1 MSNETTN
8 KNFLSQISYFIKKK
22 IKLFIFLGCFLLI
35 SLITLFFFQN
45 QAEKNNIIIAEQ
57 YIYASTLEKQK
68 KINESKAVLESIINK
83 DHPFYSPMA
92 LYFIID
98 KNFEKDTSKVIYFFD
113 KILKNS
119 SIDEEKLNLITIK
132 KAIYLINLDNEEQI
146 VKTLNPIINSNSG
159 WRNIAINLIAEYFL
173 SKNQNVKAEEYLQLL
188 KNKTKK

>member
-1 MSNETTN
+1 M
-8 KNFLSQISYFIKKK
+8 
-22 IKLFIFLGCFLLI
+22 
-35 SLITLFFFQN
+35 
-45 QAEKNNIIIAEQ
+45 
-57 YIYASTLEKQK
+57 
-68 KINESKAVLESIINK
+68 LESIINK

-119 SIDEEKLNLITIK
+119 SIDEEKL
-132 KAIYLINLDNEEQI
+132 
-146 VKTLNPIINSNSG
+146 
-159 WRNIAINLIAEYFL
+159 IAEYFL

>member
-1 MSNETTN
+1 MSNETTK
-8 KNFLSQISYFIKKK
+8 KNFLLQISYFIKKK

-35 SLITLFFFQN
+35 SLITFLFFQN
-45 QAEKNNIIIAEQ
+45 LAEKNNIIIAEQ
-57 YIYASTLEKQK
+57 YEKQK

-83 DHPFYSPMA
+83 DHPFYSPLA

-98 KNFEKDTSKVIYFFD
+98 KNFEKDTSKVIYFFN

-132 KAIYLINLDNEEQI
+132 KAIYLINLDNEELI

-188 KNKTKK
+188 KNKTNK

>member
-1 MSNETTN
+1 
-8 KNFLSQISYFIKKK
+8 
-22 IKLFIFLGCFLLI
+22 
-35 SLITLFFFQN
+35 
-45 QAEKNNIIIAEQ
+45 
-57 YIYASTLEKQK
+57 
-68 KINESKAVLESIINK
+68 
-83 DHPFYSPMA
+83 MA

-146 VKTLNPIINSNSG
+146 VKTLNPIINSKSG